1 MLVKSWMTTDLVTV
15 EEDTPMMK
23 ASIIMKEK
31 NFRSLPILNKKGKL
45 VGIVSDR
52 DLRDASPSKSTS
64 LDVHELN
71 YLISTIKIKDLMTRN
86 VVVVRPDERVEFAA
100 ILMLENKI
108 SSLPVINDKGCLIGI
123 ITQTDIFRVLINITR
138 VYTGGVQFAFSL
150 EDRPGC
156 IREVS
161 DVIRSYHGRVVSI
174 LSTCEDA
181 EEGRYNVYIR
191 TRSLPEDKTRDLL
204 RELENKFVVLYT
216 AGDFSE
222 EAETRRV
229 RMPYRSLAVAARKAV
244 VEPQKRA
251 HSPQLAAGLA
261 SVSKKVSVSYGRRFP
276 VACYRELQ

>member
-100 ILMLENKI
+100 ILMLENK
-108 SSLPVINDKGCLIGI
+108 L
-123 ITQTDIFRVLINITR
+123 
-138 VYTGGVQFAFSL
+138 
-150 EDRPGC
+150 
-156 IREVS
+156 
-161 DVIRSYHGRVVSI
+161 
-174 LSTCEDA
+174 
-181 EEGRYNVYIR
+181 
-191 TRSLPEDKTRDLL
+191 
-204 RELENKFVVLYT
+204 VVLHT
-216 AGDFSE
+216 ARDFLE
-222 EAETRRV
+222 GAETRRV

-261 SVSKKVSVSYGRRFP
+261 SVSKKVSVPYGRRFP

>member
-1 MLVKSWMTTDLVTV
+1 
-15 EEDTPMMK
+15 MMK

-31 NFRSLPILNKKGKL
+31 NIRSLPILNKKGKL

-52 DLRDASPSKSTS
+52 DLRDASPSKATG

-71 YLISTIKIKDLMTRN
+71 YLISTIKIEELMTRN
-86 VVVVRPDERVEFAA
+86 VVVVRPDETVEFAA

-108 SSLPVINDKGCLIGI
+108 SSLPVINDKGSLIGI
-123 ITQTDIFRVLINITR
+123 ITQTDIFRVLINITG

-150 EDRPGC
+150 EDRPGS

-161 DVIRSYHGRVVSI
+161 DAIRSYGGRVVSI
-174 LSTCEDA
+174 LSTREDA
-181 EEGRYNVYIR
+181 EEGRHNVYIR

-216 AGDFSE
+216 ARDLLE

-229 RMPYRSLAVAARKAV
+229 RMPY
-244 VEPQKRA
+244 
-251 HSPQLAAGLA
+251 
-261 SVSKKVSVSYGRRFP
+261 
-276 VACYRELQ
+276 